1 MLLLRYQ
8 QKRNADSED
17 GGHHGGS
24 AAPHDMR
31 RKINDRDLKSESHR
45 AATRSTLLCIFAC
58 GTLLLSL
65 GIGVLCVGLY
75 LPVPR
80 GDPTP
85 WLVAGP
91 TCIVLGVLVLLLS
104 VETILKLRKISS
116 EGAAEDAPPPPSSSK
131 RESHHHLPLNLP
143 VVVHPATPLQ
153 PLDVNALP
161 LEVVQHR

>member
-8 QKRNADSED
+8 QKRNEAAED
-17 GGHHGGS
+17 GLGHHSG
-24 AAPHDMR
+24 PPVDMR

-65 GIGVLCVGLY
+65 GIALLCVGIY
-75 LPVPR
+75 LKWD
-80 GDPTP
+80 DPTP
-85 WLVAGP
+85 WYVAGP

-116 EGAAEDAPPPPSSSK
+116 EGAETVETPPMPPK
-131 RESHHHLPLNLP
+131 RESHVP
-143 VVVHPATPLQ
+143 VVVHPATPIQ
-153 PLDVNALP
+153 QMDVNALSGS
-161 LEVVQHR
+161 EFVQHR